1 MENWI
6 TIESFGDEVPSN
18 WEDIADYLN
27 DIIRERGIEDDHNAV
42 NDLWEAYWH
51 EELPDA
57 PAPKRIWYAVVL
69 DQEDTDWGTG
79 SFDKD
84 EAIRMCLSYREDEE
98 YKDAYIAVIDDGPDP
113 VCIDVIKDF

>member
-6 TIESFGDEVPSN
+6 TVDSFGADVPEN
-18 WEDIADYLN
+18 WEEIADFLN

-42 NDLWEAYWH
+42 NDLWEEYWH

-57 PAPKRIWYAVVL
+57 PSPKRIWYAVVL

-98 YKDAYIAVIDDGPDP
+98 YKDAYIAMIDDGPDP

>member
-18 WEDIADYLN
+18 WEDIAGFLN
-27 DIIRERGIEDDHNAV
+27 DIIRDRGIEDDHNAV
-42 NDLWEAYWH
+42 NDLWEDYWN
-51 EELPDA
+51 EKLPDA
-57 PAPKRIWYAVVL
+57 PSPKRIWYAVVL
-69 DQEDTDWGTG
+69 DPEDIDWGTG

-84 EAIRMCLSYREDEE
+84 EAIRMCLDYREDED